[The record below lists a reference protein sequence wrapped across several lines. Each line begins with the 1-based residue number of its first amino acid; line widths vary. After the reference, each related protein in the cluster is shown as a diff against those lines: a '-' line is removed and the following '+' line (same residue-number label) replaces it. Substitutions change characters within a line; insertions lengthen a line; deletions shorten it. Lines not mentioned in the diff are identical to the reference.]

1 MPVTRTRNGFYDLNL
16 DQTNTTRFLFGD
28 DEPNH
33 LPRGHTPDDSFP
45 TLVRRDDQIVSH
57 LLLFHSCN
65 ISRLEKERRSALLCS
80 LCFFFFYT
88 HQLLAAVTWRLAA
101 GSASLLCYLP
111 TRHGF
116 TFATLLSLP
125 FSSFPSFPSF
135 PSYPPLLS
143 SFPSVRFL
151 SFSSSLASNF
161 SASCTTFI
169 QLNLDL

>member
-57 LLLFHSCN
+57 LLLFCSCN
-65 ISRLEKERRSALLCS
+65 RSRLELERRFSLPCS
-80 LCFFFFYT
+80 LCLFFHPPASCGCQLALGSWQCFSPLLLT
-88 HQLLAAVTWRLAA
+88 HSHAFA
-101 GSASLLCYLP
+101 
-111 TRHGF
+111 
-116 TFATLLSLP
+116 FATLLSPP
-125 FSSFPSFPSF
+125 FSYFLTYS
-135 PSYPPLLS
+135 PLLS
-143 SFPSVRFL
+143 SFPPVQFL
-151 SFSSSLASNF
+151 FFSSSPASHF

-169 QLNLDL
+169 QPDFDL